1 MISMNYFKLFNLSED
16 YFIDV
21 TDLSDVYQTKQR
33 QFHPDRFASASD
45 AEKLK
50 ALQMATEI
58 NSAYQTL
65 KDPIKRAGYLLLL
78 QGIDIQNE
86 MVTLN
91 DNAFLQ
97 HQFELRERID
107 ALKANTKGNSEE
119 LLINLAILIQ
129 EINMEE
135 RVLKNDLFIAIE
147 NDTWDEA
154 ATCLRKLKYYERL
167 LTQVDELEED
177 SVH

>member
-1 MISMNYFKLFNLSED
+1 MNYFKLFNLSED

-21 TDLSDVYQTKQR
+21 TDLSDMYQDKQR

-45 AEKLK
+45 ADKLK
-50 ALQMATEI
+50 ALQLATEI

-86 MVTLN
+86 VVTLN

-97 HQFELRERID
+97 HQFELRERIE
-107 ALKANTKGNSEE
+107 ALKTSAKANNEE
-119 LLINLAILIQ
+119 LLINLALIIQ
-129 EINMEE
+129 QINMEE
-135 RVLKNDLFIAIE
+135 RTLKNDLFIAIE
-147 NDTWDEA
+147 NDSWDEA

-167 LTQVDELEED
+167 LTQIDELEED
-177 SVH
+177 IVH

>member
-1 MISMNYFKLFNLSED
+1 MNYFKLFNLSED